1 MQALENQQSFQ
12 NQQEELAF
20 VPQAEQKPYPM
31 KWHKWVIW
39 VQLWISAL
47 SNLYSAYTF
56 LNGAGYSA
64 LAYSLYPGLRAA
76 GVFAGIG
83 SLAVAVYTVYA
94 RFQLSRLKQGAP
106 GKLVMLSVFA
116 LVLSFL
122 YRMWICSVVNVSF
135 KWSAE
140 TVVEHHVFPG
150 GDEGQLQLLRQTQRS
165 VCELIRI
172 CRRRRF

>member
-1 MQALENQQSFQ
+1 MSLRKGDDRMQALENQHSFQ
-12 NQQEELAF
+12 NQQEERAF
-20 VPQAEQKPYPM
+20 VPQTEQNPYPM

-56 LNGAGYSA
+56 LSGAGYSA

-83 SLAVAVYTVYA
+83 SLAIAVYAVYV

-106 GKLVMLSVFA
+106 GKLVMLSAFA

-122 YRMWICSVVNVSF
+122 YRMWICSAVNVSF

-140 TVVEHHVFPG
+140 LWSNIMSSLAMMKG
-150 GDEGQLQLLRQTQRS
+150 NYSYYARRS
-165 VCELIRI
+165 DLFVN
-172 CRRRRF
+172 